1 MELLGKESKELF
13 RELLDDIGPSVT
25 LLGVDYKAGAVLS
38 NMHPEGFDNKH
49 DEFIAKCKE
58 KGIIEES
65 RSGILSKKEKWAT
78 NKGEIVLLKMAI
90 DVVKEM
96 EI

>member
-25 LLGVDYKAGAVLS
+25 LLGVDYKAGLVLS
-38 NMHPEGFDNKH
+38 HMHPEGFNNKH

>member
-13 RELLDDIGPSVT
+13 RELLNDIGPSVT
-25 LLGVDYKAGAVLS
+25 LLGVDYKAGSVLS
-38 NMHPEGFDNKH
+38 NMHPEGFDKKY

-78 NKGEIVLLKMAI
+78 NKGEIVILKMAI
-90 DVVKEM
+90 DVLKDM